1 MSYLN
6 SPFLIKVNFIMAHP
20 TNKPRKKKVI
30 DKAQIG
36 INSFCSKG
44 QKLRYVICKFDI
56 VKIEK
61 NIINGSVKINEKTFV
76 KFLIII

>member
-1 MSYLN
+1 
-6 SPFLIKVNFIMAHP
+6 MAHP

-30 DKAQIG
+30 DKVQIG
-36 INSFCSKG
+36 INNFCSKG